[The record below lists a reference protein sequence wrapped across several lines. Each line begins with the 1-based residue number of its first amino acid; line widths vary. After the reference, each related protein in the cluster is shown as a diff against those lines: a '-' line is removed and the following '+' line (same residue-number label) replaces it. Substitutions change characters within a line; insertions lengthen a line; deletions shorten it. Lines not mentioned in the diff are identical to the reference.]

1 MCVIL
6 NAVKNLAKSLAISL
20 SITSSPSARS
30 VRFAQDD
37 KKDDND

>member
-20 SITSSPSARS
+20 SITSSPSEKS
-30 VRFAQDD
+30 VRFAQE
-37 KKDDND
+37 KDDND